1 MDGLRAIVSAI
12 STCALLLVS
21 GCTQAP
27 NTKHSAFSGR
37 VPSDAMEAFFR
48 EMFREHEAIART
60 VKLRCL
66 TIGRYSTSPDPAPE
80 FITRFSKDRPPV
92 APSSHCGFDI
102 GAFEK
107 RTKAPAII
115 FIADDLGCST
125 PQICKVAGG
134 YLIGNLGSES
144 ATYFVEKRRARWSIR
159 IDESQPRVIS

>member
-1 MDGLRAIVSAI
+1 MPDLSAIVRAASV
-12 STCALLLVS
+12 SALLFDS
-21 GCTQAP
+21 GCTQLPMAP
-27 NTKHSAFSGR
+27 PPASEIN

-66 TIGRYSTSPDPAPE
+66 TIGRYPTSPDPAPE

-125 PQICKVAGG
+125 PHNCKVAGG
-134 YLIGNLGSES
+134 YLIGNLGGSS
-144 ATYFVEKRRARWSIR
+144 ATYFVEKRGARWSIR